1 MIVKR
6 MKKVNTD
13 KLKVGDQIKVRVTVF
28 DSGYP
33 GETGAMYHKEK
44 HTATAIED
52 KGDKMLFLLDDCLH
66 DARPVNENGGTEGGW
81 NNSDLFKDL
90 SKMQIELRGQDE
102 DEACEFVTFKGGSK
116 LTLLSIREV
125 FGLDEDYKECDGQIE
140 WMKDRRHRI
149 ADRNGEPYECWWLR
163 SVVSATGF
171 AFVGNIGGAGCNI
184 ASNAFGVRPAFAI
197 KF

>member
-33 GETGAMYHKEK
+33 GETGAMCHKEK

-52 KGDKMLFLLDDCLH
+52 NGDEMLFLLDDCLH

-102 DEACEFVTFKGGSK
+102 DEACEFVTFKDGSK
-116 LTLLSIREV
+116 LTLLSIQEV
-125 FGLDEDYKECDGQIE
+125 FGLDENYRECDGQIE

-149 ADRNGEPYECWWLR
+149 AYRKGEPYEYWWLR
-163 SVVSATGF
+163 SVVSATDF
-171 AFVGNIGGAGCNI
+171 ARVATGGGANYAD
-184 ASNAFGVRPAFAI
+184 ASAAGGVRPAFAI

>member
-13 KLKVGDQIKVRVTVF
+13 KLKVGDQVKVMVTVF

-33 GETGAMYHKEK
+33 GESGAMYHKEK

-52 KGDKMLFLLDDCLH
+52 NGDEMLFLLDGCLH

-102 DEACEFVTFKGGSK
+102 DEAYEFVTFKSGSK
-116 LTLLSIREV
+116 LTLLSIQEV
-125 FGLDEDYKECDGQIE
+125 FGLDENYRECDGQIE

-149 ADRNGEPYECWWLR
+149 ADRKGEPYEYWWLR
-163 SVVSATGF
+163 SVVSATDF
-171 AFVGNIGGAGCNI
+171 AYVSDDGDAYHSH
-184 ASNAFGVRPAFAI
+184 ASSALGVRPAFAI